1 MRSEETAELLAEK
14 VKILDEEAML
24 LTQKAAEAESE
35 VHRIKIS
42 AIKVCCLCERPSAR
56 FTELAK
62 KKKKKKFKWLNR
74 QVNNFSTKSFSSA
87 EFDRTQ

>member
-24 LTQKAAEAESE
+24 LTQKAAEAETE

-42 AIKVCCLCERPSAR
+42 AIKVCCYNFAENRLKMQMNSFSTMFMPSA
-56 FTELAK
+56 
-62 KKKKKKFKWLNR
+62 
-74 QVNNFSTKSFSSA
+74 Q
-87 EFDRTQ
+87 FDRKSAQRPKAKE

>member
-42 AIKVCCLCERPSAR
+42 AIKVCCSCDGPSAR

-62 KKKKKKFKWLNR
+62 KKNFFKWLNR

>member
-24 LTQKAAEAESE
+24 LTQKAAEAETE

-42 AIKVCCLCERPSAR
+42 AIKVCSYR
-56 FTELAK
+56 FAK
-62 KKKKKKFKWLNR
+62 KQAEDASEQFEHECSCLLHNLTESQCRGPKL
-74 QVNNFSTKSFSSA
+74 KSN
-87 EFDRTQ
+87 

>member
-24 LTQKAAEAESE
+24 LTQKAAEAETE

-42 AIKVCCLCERPSAR
+42 AIKVCCSLSNQEQALFCENRLKTQVNSFSTMFMPSA
-56 FTELAK
+56 
-62 KKKKKKFKWLNR
+62 
-74 QVNNFSTKSFSSA
+74 Q
-87 EFDRTQ
+87 FDRK

>member
-24 LTQKAAEAESE
+24 LTQKAAEAETE

-42 AIKVCCLCERPSAR
+42 AIKVCCYHFAE
-56 FTELAK
+56 
-62 KKKKKKFKWLNR
+62 NR
-74 QVNNFSTKSFSSA
+74 LKMQVNSFSTNVHAFC
-87 EFDRTQ
+87 TI